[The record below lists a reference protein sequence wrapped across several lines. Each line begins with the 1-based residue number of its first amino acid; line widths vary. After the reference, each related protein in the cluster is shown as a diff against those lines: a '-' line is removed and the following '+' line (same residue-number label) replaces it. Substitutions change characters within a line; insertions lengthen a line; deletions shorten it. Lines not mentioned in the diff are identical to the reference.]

1 MLQADKISN
10 QKISDIIAERIEDW
24 IRTGKV
30 NPGDKLPSVRE
41 LCEMFDVG
49 RSAVRD
55 ALTTLKGK
63 GLVEVRRGEGTF
75 VCHLNTAQLLPDV
88 LLIGKDDIHKL
99 YQVRKIL
106 EAGIVE
112 LAAANATNEHLEK
125 MHQALEDL
133 KTASTL
139 KAWEAD
145 YRFHEEIVKASSND
159 ILVELMDM
167 VSTTT
172 KQAIMEC
179 HRVILS
185 DPSLAMEIINQHCDI
200 YEAIKSRDGNGAREA
215 MYKHLNYV
223 ESLLDS
229 YFSDQRDRKG

>member
-1 MLQADKISN
+1 MLQADKITN
-10 QKISDIIAERIEDW
+10 KKISDIVVEKIEDW

-41 LCEMFDVG
+41 LCEMFNVG

-63 GLVEVRRGEGTF
+63 GLVEVRHGEGTF
-75 VCHLNTAQLLPDV
+75 VCHLNTAQLIPDV
-88 LLIGKDDIHKL
+88 LLIRKDDIHKL

-112 LAAANATNEHLEK
+112 LAAANATDEHLQN

-133 KTASTL
+133 KKASTL

-145 YRFHEEIVKASSND
+145 YRFHDEIVKASGND
-159 ILVELMDM
+159 ILIDLMDM
-167 VSTTT
+167 VSTTM

-179 HRVILS
+179 HRIILS
-185 DPSLAMEIINQHCDI
+185 DRTLASEIIKQHAEI
-200 YEAIKSRDGNGAREA
+200 YEAIKLRNGSGAREA
-215 MYKHLNYV
+215 MYRHLNYI

-229 YFSDQRDRKG
+229 YVSD